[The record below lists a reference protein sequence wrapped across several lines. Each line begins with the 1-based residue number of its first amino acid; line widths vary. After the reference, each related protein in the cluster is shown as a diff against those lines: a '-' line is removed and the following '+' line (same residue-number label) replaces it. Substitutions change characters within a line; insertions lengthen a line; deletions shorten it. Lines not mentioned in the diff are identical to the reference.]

1 MRTPLALVAL
11 SLVAS
16 CEKEPLPEA
25 AAAPPAPAHSTP
37 ESGIPFVQQ
46 PPPPE
51 VTATPVPPVEN
62 CAQPAKRWK
71 GIPVPP
77 SVYPKPYKAWLSS
90 LCANDKDKI
99 QTFCSQHPLDFQV
112 ICGGIGTEHIPYP
125 PFPRASTR
133 PKPGVIMIFQ
143 SSEAWH
149 ASLSKTQLAYIDE
162 NCSGGEDRPSS
173 DLCGDNTPLVIALHD
188 QRVEFVADGAF
199 DWPITTSTPW
209 LALDRNGN
217 GTIDGEAELFGSA
230 TVLADGTHA
239 PNGFIALEELD
250 ANRDGMI
257 DARDP
262 AFAKLQLW
270 ADADRDRQGVAGEL
284 TAAATQLVSISLA
297 NHVDLRCDARRNCEG
312 ERATIVWRDG
322 DGVHEG
328 SVVDVYLPRR

>member
-11 SLVAS
+11 SLIAS

-25 AAAPPAPAHSTP
+25 AAAPPAPAPTRP

-46 PPPPE
+46 PPPPPE
-51 VTATPVPPVEN
+51 VTPPA
-62 CAQPAKRWK
+62 CQQPDKRWK
-71 GIPVPP
+71 GIGVPP
-77 SVYPKPYKAWLSS
+77 SVYPKQYSAWLAS
-90 LCANDKDKI
+90 LCGDEQQKI
-99 QTFCSQHPLDFQV
+99 QTFCAQHPLDFQV

-125 PFPRASTR
+125 PYPRASAR
-133 PKPGVIMIFQ
+133 PKPGVIAIFHSTQ
-143 SSEAWH
+143 AWH
-149 ASLSKTQLAYIDE
+149 ASLSKAQLAYIDE
-162 NCSGGEDRPSS
+162 KCVGGEDRDSS

-188 QRVEFVADGAF
+188 QPIEFVADGTF
-199 DWPITTSTPW
+199 DWPTTSTPW
-209 LALDRNGN
+209 LALDRDGN

-250 ANRDGMI
+250 ANHDGTI

-270 ADADRDRQGVAGEL
+270 ADADRDRHGTASEL
-284 TAAATQLVSISLA
+284 TAASTQLVSISLA
-297 NHVDLRCDARRNCEG
+297 DHVDLRCDARRNCEG

-322 DGVHEG
+322 AGQHEG